1 MKGTITYFNAVE
13 NTGAIQSDDGLLLK
27 FSTESLSP
35 NQDYSKLVNGCRVD
49 FDLEDKLV
57 VNMVISKEQNF
68 LEDNIFYLEPLQTGI
83 ITSGIPEGYELIDS
97 SDIALNREARNS
109 KALKFAFIDLCEKLG
124 GNVVLDY
131 KEERFT
137 RNSIGF
143 SFYMYR
149 GTARVGLIAKRAD
162 ENTDGA
168 LSLRALKHKI
178 RHEGIEKI
186 ADDEKK
192 SKLGLKIVKISGA
205 ILLIIFTIGF
215 LMSGS

>member
-1 MKGTITYFNAVE
+1 MKGTITYFNADE
-13 NTGAIQSDDGLLLK
+13 NTGAIQSDDGLLLN
-27 FSTESLSP
+27 FSTESLAP
-35 NQDYSKLVNGCRVD
+35 AQDDSKLINGCRVD
-49 FDLEDKLV
+49 FGIEDKIV
-57 VNMVISKEQNF
+57 VNMIILKDQNL
-68 LEDNIFYLEPLQTGI
+68 LEDNIFYVEPQQTGI
-83 ITSGIPEGYELIDS
+83 ISSGIPEGYELIDS

-109 KALKFAFIDLCEKLG
+109 KSLKFAFIDLCEKLG

-131 KEERFT
+131 KEERFS

-149 GTARVGLIAKRAD
+149 GSARIGLIAKKAD

-168 LSLRALKHKI
+168 LSLRDLKNKI
-178 RHEGIEKI
+178 QHDRIEKI

-192 SKLGLKIVKISGA
+192 SQLGLKIVKISGA

-215 LMSGS
+215 FMSNS